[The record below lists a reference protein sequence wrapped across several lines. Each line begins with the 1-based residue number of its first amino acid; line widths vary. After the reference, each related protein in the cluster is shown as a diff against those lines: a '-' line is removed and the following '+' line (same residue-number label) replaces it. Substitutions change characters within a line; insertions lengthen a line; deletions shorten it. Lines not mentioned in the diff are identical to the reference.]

1 MSEKNAKVETKIN
14 AEEFAVAEKEAANS
28 MEVYTHTFAKPFEYE
43 GKKHTELTF
52 DWGSLTGE
60 DSLAIENEMSAL
72 GKPLIA
78 PEFSGE
84 YLIRMA
90 ARACTTKIGSD
101 VMSAMPLADY
111 NKIRNKARSF
121 LLRSGQ

>member
-1 MSEKNAKVETKIN
+1 MNENKNNVNTKVD
-14 AEEFAVAEKEAANS
+14 AEEFAVAEQEAINS
-28 MEVYTHTFAKPFEYE
+28 TETYVHKFERPFTYE
-43 GKKHTELTF
+43 DKTYKELTF
-52 DWGSLTGE
+52 EFGSLTGM

-72 GKPLIA
+72 GKALIA

-84 YLIRMA
+84 YLVRMA
-90 ARACTTKIGSD
+90 ARSCTAKIGID

>member
-1 MSEKNAKVETKIN
+1 MSEKNTKVETKVN

-28 MEVYTHTFAKPFEYE
+28 TETYTHTFAKPFEYE
-43 GKKHTELTF
+43 GKSYEELTF

-90 ARACTTKIGSD
+90 ARACTEKIGSD